1 MNNMFLTQT
10 STTDYELLCRLDVLG
25 LEDTP
30 TGDQNVVHAEF
41 REQLQHSSEGWYEA
55 SLPWRGNHPPL
66 PNNKAGGLRRL
77 GSLVQRLQKTGKLD
91 EYDES
96 IQEQLREG
104 VVEEAESAAVGRE
117 LYFPHKAAIRENA
130 QTTKM

>member
-1 MNNMFLTQT
+1 M
-10 STTDYELLCRLDVLG
+10 DVLG

-41 REQLQHSSEGWYEA
+41 REQLQRSPEGWYEA
-55 SLPWRGNHPPL
+55 ALPWRGNQSPL
-66 PNNKAGGLRRL
+66 PNNKAGSLRRL
-77 GSLVQRLQKTGKLD
+77 GSLVQRLQKSRKLD
-91 EYDES
+91 EYDEI

-104 VVEEAESAAVGRE
+104 VVEEEESTPVGRDFY
-117 LYFPHKAAIRENA
+117 LPQKAVIRENT